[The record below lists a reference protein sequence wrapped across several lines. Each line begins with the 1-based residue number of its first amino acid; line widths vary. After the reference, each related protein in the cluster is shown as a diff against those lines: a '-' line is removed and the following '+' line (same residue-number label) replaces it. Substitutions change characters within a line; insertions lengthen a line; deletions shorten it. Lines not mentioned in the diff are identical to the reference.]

1 MKIGKVVMKY
11 RIPILI
17 IAVILMV
24 PSVLGM
30 ATTRINYDMLN
41 YLPEDTETVKGQ
53 NILMD
58 DYGKGAFSFVIMED
72 MPLKDVSNLK
82 SKLEKVDH
90 VDTVIWYD
98 SIADIS
104 VPMELLPDKIYKAFN
119 SENSTMMAVFF
130 DTSTSSDETMDTIRE
145 IRSITGEQCFVSGM
159 SALVTDLKDLCEKE
173 EPIYVGIAVILACV
187 AMMLFMDSWL
197 IPFVFLVSIGMS
209 ILLNMGT
216 NFFLGEISY
225 ITKALSAVLQLV
237 RPVRHVD
244 LHHRHGDRG
253 PL

>member
-104 VPMELLPDKIYKAFN
+104 VPM
-119 SENSTMMAVFF
+119 
-130 DTSTSSDETMDTIRE
+130 
-145 IRSITGEQCFVSGM
+145 
-159 SALVTDLKDLCEKE
+159 
-173 EPIYVGIAVILACV
+173 
-187 AMMLFMDSWL
+187 
-197 IPFVFLVSIGMS
+197 
-209 ILLNMGT
+209 
-216 NFFLGEISY
+216 
-225 ITKALSAVLQLV
+225 
-237 RPVRHVD
+237 
-244 LHHRHGDRG
+244 
-253 PL
+253 